1 MPATALVSA
10 ETSAEAGIL
19 LSLLGAASNGN
30 DISHMV
36 PEVLKAMINK
46 PASIPHVRKLAY
58 EVCRHAIL
66 TESDYRKL
74 WESVAGDVSG
84 SDPEVMAAALRFI
97 ACLPTSQ
104 LADRFVIGQLSELLK
119 PCLAAEAAIVRAAA
133 IQTLSHVL
141 LLHEVQHAA
150 ASSVGLANTYEGLWD
165 EVTDSLLDERPFVV
179 GQAAAAAAQLLAF
192 GIDGGANS
200 FSGVHIIASAAVNG
214 PAVSG
219 DGSSMIGFMM
229 SRFAN
234 RAALRLSTAL
244 GPVLDMCSRVPAPG
258 QVAVCDMLLAL
269 TRRVLMNTVRAAAA
283 GEAAPPM
290 PAGVPVPNL
299 ASLVTSVA
307 SYLAN
312 QLHSG
317 DAAACTEASGAVLEL
332 AADLAAA
339 GPAAGGAAAGL
350 PQCLTLGAVDALLQ
364 LQDRELMEAG
374 LGDICEVLSDA
385 LPALLPEGRA
395 NVLRKLWPLAGRI
408 DDVSRR
414 ARVFSV
420 AWKTAVASEMAYR
433 TGSVMQPGSS
443 TTVSL
448 TAPLAASAVSAS
460 SDPLGLLTSHTVPS
474 AAPSTGAGGGA
485 KPDQTAGVVTSV
497 PSSCGVAALLRE
509 PFVAAIVSGKAPAVE
524 ERVSFSARQASFS
537 ASAPSGSSLLNSVT
551 NRTAPSPPLPLSRV
565 ESVRSVASGTT
576 SDGGKGVKSDK
587 EKKSGVF
594 GSRFFRKNK
603 GRGEPDGD
611 PGSVSSASAPAH
623 EEAAAAVKQVEE
635 TAAAAATQQAAAAPP
650 SPRSPIGSNGAL
662 SAGPFSA
669 TSAGDVAAAILA
681 RAALSYATLRHELL
695 QCLLQQLAHH
705 PAAAVAA
712 ELCAEHVAA
721 ARHDRN
727 PPTHTSN
734 TSASAASL
742 ARRLGDT
749 VQWVAMTSEVLSD
762 TSSCVAWEPYVMPA
776 ITANPRAPQATY
788 VPVDFNNLTADLW
801 LGLLQAAM
809 QAARSAEAF
818 LGRMVA
824 EAVDATA
831 ATAGG
836 AQTREFTGLGY
847 GTPYGLTAA
856 GPEATQLRPELTA
869 EAHYRALLSYLKDR
883 VDVLQKLLTMHLS
896 SWSVL
901 SASVR
906 PRVAWVA
913 AHCLPL
919 QGHWDDRWELLLG
932 CLDSL
937 LLRGTDVLSSSKR
950 HDLLGS
956 ALAGGLYKAGRQAWT
971 DPSKPFLFDIASASA
986 LCEAPEYEALG
997 LLVALTALQQLAA
1010 LLVNAVA
1017 DAVPHGHAGAVH
1029 GQAAAVAKRLEAVL
1043 RHFIGTEVAASPHVR
1058 DWCKRILRY
1067 LATIMTYTPPVN
1079 LPPLVAAL
1087 GVIAK
1092 QEHQAGGAA
1101 APDDDDDSSDASSV
1115 YQPVEGQP
1123 ELPPALAAA
1132 AAAAVAAAA
1141 AASTHAHDE
1150 ATANER
1156 AGNGEAAQADGV
1168 AIVDEAAKQRAARSY
1183 LVHSAAAALPM
1194 WGYPFAPLSAVALH
1208 NSKRERRH
1216 RALSKH
1222 LADAAAV
1229 AEAPRPTLAAAL
1241 RPLQTLEDEATTA
1254 AAPPASGPVLSS
1266 RSQYRLDSEAFWS
1279 ALPHTRSPWQELTGP
1294 ADPLLLQGCYV
1305 LSGPTR
1311 GDAATIT
1318 VLLSA
1323 VNRLPVELSDVEV
1336 ALKISGP
1343 LLTNTR
1349 RPAIWELPRLAAQ
1362 DRAVESFTVRK
1373 TGAVS
1378 VEQLA

>member
-1 MPATALVSA
+1 
-10 ETSAEAGIL
+10 
-19 LSLLGAASNGN
+19 
-30 DISHMV
+30 
-36 PEVLKAMINK
+36 
-46 PASIPHVRKLAY
+46 
-58 EVCRHAIL
+58 
-66 TESDYRKL
+66 
-74 WESVAGDVSG
+74 
-84 SDPEVMAAALRFI
+84 
-97 ACLPTSQ
+97 
-104 LADRFVIGQLSELLK
+104 
-119 PCLAAEAAIVRAAA
+119 
-133 IQTLSHVL
+133 
-141 LLHEVQHAA
+141 
-150 ASSVGLANTYEGLWD
+150 
-165 EVTDSLLDERPFVV
+165 
-179 GQAAAAAAQLLAF
+179 
-192 GIDGGANS
+192 
-200 FSGVHIIASAAVNG
+200 
-214 PAVSG
+214 
-219 DGSSMIGFMM
+219 
-229 SRFAN
+229 
-234 RAALRLSTAL
+234 
-244 GPVLDMCSRVPAPG
+244 
-258 QVAVCDMLLAL
+258 
-269 TRRVLMNTVRAAAA
+269 
-283 GEAAPPM
+283 
-290 PAGVPVPNL
+290 
-299 ASLVTSVA
+299 
-307 SYLAN
+307 
-312 QLHSG
+312 
-317 DAAACTEASGAVLEL
+317 
-332 AADLAAA
+332 
-339 GPAAGGAAAGL
+339 
-350 PQCLTLGAVDALLQ
+350 
-364 LQDRELMEAG
+364 
-374 LGDICEVLSDA
+374 
-385 LPALLPEGRA
+385 
-395 NVLRKLWPLAGRI
+395 
-408 DDVSRR
+408 
-414 ARVFSV
+414 
-420 AWKTAVASEMAYR
+420 
-433 TGSVMQPGSS
+433 
-443 TTVSL
+443 
-448 TAPLAASAVSAS
+448 
-460 SDPLGLLTSHTVPS
+460 
-474 AAPSTGAGGGA
+474 
-485 KPDQTAGVVTSV
+485 
-497 PSSCGVAALLRE
+497 
-509 PFVAAIVSGKAPAVE
+509 
-524 ERVSFSARQASFS
+524 
-537 ASAPSGSSLLNSVT
+537 
-551 NRTAPSPPLPLSRV
+551 
-565 ESVRSVASGTT
+565 
-576 SDGGKGVKSDK
+576 
-587 EKKSGVF
+587 
-594 GSRFFRKNK
+594 
-603 GRGEPDGD
+603 
-611 PGSVSSASAPAH
+611 
-623 EEAAAAVKQVEE
+623 
-635 TAAAAATQQAAAAPP
+635 
-650 SPRSPIGSNGAL
+650 
-662 SAGPFSA
+662 
-669 TSAGDVAAAILA
+669 
-681 RAALSYATLRHELL
+681 
-695 QCLLQQLAHH
+695 
-705 PAAAVAA
+705 
-712 ELCAEHVAA
+712 
-721 ARHDRN
+721 
-727 PPTHTSN
+727 
-734 TSASAASL
+734 
-742 ARRLGDT
+742 
-749 VQWVAMTSEVLSD
+749 MTSEVLSD

-1362 DRAVESFTVRK
+1362 DRAVESFTFKVLGYGHMQLQMQLQLCRGPPRTDTSPLQLSCLPLEVPSVLLMLPSRQVTEAAEFFK
-1373 TGAVS
+1373 TWGTLPARVELSGVCTWPGPEGGAFLISALLRQTLGCALLQHVPAVYGFQAAFAANTVQGDRLALVVTTQLMPPGGLGSSEETFCTFSIRSNSPDLVLNIQNGAGAWLTQITAGTAS
-1378 VEQLA
+1378 VGGGGPSTPTAASAKPPLHPRVAALLQSYSASAAQLESVLAPTASFGLPAAIGAGAEHGTRSGSNALNTVFLKNWALQEWQRLHRLAV